1 VDDGI
6 FSRYGMNVLGVC
18 FKGSDFGASYLA
30 VLVWHY
36 TEESLKAER
45 CLLSVQG
52 LWMSAV
58 GQELSVLFAP
68 KERL

>member
-45 CLLSVQG
+45 RLL
-52 LWMSAV
+52 
-58 GQELSVLFAP
+58 
-68 KERL
+68 